1 MKRLHFAGLGQLLV
15 FAGVMIPATLLAQTS
30 YSIVTLD
37 GLGGTAGGAN
47 SINDRGW
54 ATGSANL
61 PGDGVS
67 HAALWMSKSN
77 IVDLGSFGGQTGNSA
92 VAWPVKN
99 DNGLIVGISDT
110 AEDNPLGEAFSC
122 WAFYPAGAPSGKI
135 CRGFRWV
142 DGVLTSLPPFPGGY
156 NSYAT
161 SANNQGQVVGWAEN
175 AVHDPTCNPAFQ
187 VLQFRAAIWE
197 PDGTMQELPPLPGDS
212 TSAATAINDKGQV
225 VGISG
230 ACGIAIGGVS
240 AAHAVLWENGIPR
253 DIGSLG
259 GHSWNTPTAINNQ
272 GTVVGFSLLAGQ
284 DGTRNY
290 EAFVWTEAGGMHS
303 LGKPAGD
310 IRSAAFGINEKGQI
324 VGLSR
329 GGPFVFRALMW
340 EDDVMTDLNTVTLPG
355 SPFLLYANDINDR
368 GEIAGEAFDPDTGE
382 APAYVGAPSHAATP
396 AAAAVHGAPAASV
409 PDNVRQQLRRKWG
422 LD

>member
-1 MKRLHFAGLGQLLV
+1 MPHRQRQPKTASATTHRLPCFCGGTKRRREPATSNRNAGGEDMKRLHFAGLGQLLV

-135 CRGFRWV
+135 CR
-142 DGVLTSLPPFPGGY
+142 
-156 NSYAT
+156 
-161 SANNQGQVVGWAEN
+161 
-175 AVHDPTCNPAFQ
+175 
-187 VLQFRAAIWE
+187 
-197 PDGTMQELPPLPGDS
+197 
-212 TSAATAINDKGQV
+212 
-225 VGISG
+225 
-230 ACGIAIGGVS
+230 
-240 AAHAVLWENGIPR
+240 
-253 DIGSLG
+253 
-259 GHSWNTPTAINNQ
+259 
-272 GTVVGFSLLAGQ
+272 
-284 DGTRNY
+284 
-290 EAFVWTEAGGMHS
+290 
-303 LGKPAGD
+303 
-310 IRSAAFGINEKGQI
+310 
-324 VGLSR
+324 
-329 GGPFVFRALMW
+329 
-340 EDDVMTDLNTVTLPG
+340 
-355 SPFLLYANDINDR
+355 
-368 GEIAGEAFDPDTGE
+368 
-382 APAYVGAPSHAATP
+382 
-396 AAAAVHGAPAASV
+396 
-409 PDNVRQQLRRKWG
+409 
-422 LD
+422 